1 MIKNLK
7 LFTCVTLITS
17 LAAFTGCEKKDKL
30 SINNNEKIKNLQLP
44 MEKDRYIDLN
54 VFFDASKSEDKV
66 DIAKE
71 EVLIEKE
78 ELIGE
83 LLVNRLIK
91 GPSIESK
98 LSAVLPKDTR
108 LISFS
113 IKDDVGIVNLSKEAQ
128 VKMTKG
134 KEEACLKSI
143 AASLTQLTTVSKIK
157 ILIDNKDTET
167 LGGNF
172 DISKPFGK
180 DDLIEKK

>member
-1 MIKNLK
+1 MIKVFRLVV
-7 LFTCVTLITS
+7 CGTLIAS
-17 LAAFTGCEKKDKL
+17 SAFFAACEKKDKL
-30 SINNNEKIKNLQLP
+30 SVNNTEKIKNLQLP
-44 MEKDRYIDLN
+44 MEKDQYISLN
-54 VFFDASKSEDKV
+54 VYFDASQSENKIEISKD
-66 DIAKE
+66 
-71 EVLIEKE
+71 EVLVQKE

-98 LSAVLPKDTR
+98 LSPVLPKDTK

-113 IKDDVGIVNLSKEAQ
+113 IKNNIAIVNLSKEAQ
-128 VKMTKG
+128 VKMSHG

-143 AASLTQLTTVSKIK
+143 ASSLTQLASVAKVK
-157 ILIDNKDTET
+157 ILIDNKDVEV

-180 DDLIEKK
+180 DELVEKK